1 MTPLRFSRLLLYVLL
16 VGVALNSVVFMSV
29 PNSTNAG
36 LFMIGGVLLGAAA
49 SLRGLPLSVI
59 PTSARRAEIRA
70 RRVTVLVD
78 FGIVLAALVVATIL
92 FYAIES
98 TQRAVDDFWYFSIL
112 FTLIV
117 HTLTFWLGLAVS
129 SLILLPIITLIGK
142 LVMPKPA
149 AVVYPPPQ
157 PPVAAA
163 QPAPAAEPAEP
174 QG

>member
-1 MTPLRFSRLLLYVLL
+1 MTPLRFSRLLLYVVL
-16 VGVALNSVVFMSV
+16 VGIAVNSVVFMSV

-36 LFMIGGVLLGAAA
+36 LFLSGGLLLGAAA

-70 RRVTVLVD
+70 RRITVLID
-78 FGIVLAALVVATIL
+78 FGIVLAVLVAAAIL

-149 AVVYPPPQ
+149 AVVYPPPL
-157 PPVAAA
+157 A
-163 QPAPAAEPAEP
+163 PAPATAPAPAPAEP